1 MCVCVCVP
9 VRENV
14 SETTCAIFTNFLCL
28 LPMAIARSS
37 SSRVMKSEKKGAIW
51 GGFFPIGNSLYGPYN
66 GINFL
71 MKDRRTDYA

>member
-1 MCVCVCVP
+1 VCVCVCACP
-9 VRENV
+9 RERLRNHMRDLYQFFV
-14 SETTCAIFTNFLCL
+14 LVAYGHSSVL
-28 LPMAIARSS
+28 LQQGDEIRKE
-37 SSRVMKSEKKGAIW
+37 RGNLG